1 MRWLPLLITL
11 LFFMP
16 TLSNDVRET
25 PSLKDGNLVNEPSS
39 EITSE
44 TSEDTGGTEYWALLV
59 AVGVYANAPAMDR
72 PSMLVEVENFYNAL
86 LVSDMWDESHI
97 KKITA
102 ENATVINIFKGFK
115 WLAENA
121 DENDICLIYI
131 TTHGFPIMFDLP
143 PFDEADGMDEALAAY
158 RGFLP
163 FQSPWSWEQLANPF
177 GIITDDEINFM
188 LNRINAKGI
197 CFIVDSCHSG
207 GFNDNWSY
215 SIEESFAKEL
225 IKDLKG
231 RNRIV
236 MASVPEDK
244 VSYGSFF
251 SHYIIEGM
259 EGYADENNDSI
270 CTAEEIFRYAEPI
283 IRKETGMEPQMFDDY
298 PGEMPLREVELPPSI
313 TSVEGNEIGKTNL
326 SMTYN
331 ITAVDPEGNRI
342 RYHINWGDGSE
353 EDTGYYD
360 SGATVS
366 ISHVW
371 SREGT
376 YEMSIVAR
384 DERGAE
390 GDAYYTT
397 VTMAGEHDV
406 VDQRQ
411 VEQEYAYL
419 INNTRWLAQSFVP
432 SVDTITK
439 IELGIIA
446 WNSGYDV
453 EVSIRDAL
461 DGSILGKASK
471 VIEPTNDW
479 ETQWVMFNLGNVKVT
494 PGQQYY
500 IVCRSS
506 KPDWG
511 VAWVVGNNVYSGGTF
526 YQSRNTGHEWRSVE
540 DVDACFVTYGR

>member
-1 MRWLPLLITL
+1 MKWLTLVIALLLII
-11 LFFMP
+11 P
-16 TLSNDVRET
+16 
-25 PSLKDGNLVNEPSS
+25 
-39 EITSE
+39 ITSNSDTNITHE
-44 TSEDTGGTEYWALLV
+44 MIKESEGAEKEMASISADEDNTEYWALIV
-59 AVGVYANAPAMDR
+59 AVGVYANAPDMDR
-72 PSMLVEVENFYNAL
+72 PSMLVEAENLYNTL

-102 ENATVINIFKGFK
+102 ENATVINIFRGFR

-131 TTHGFPIMFDLP
+131 TTHGFPIIFDLP

-163 FQSPWSWEQLANPF
+163 FQSPWSWEKLANPF

-215 SIEESFAKEL
+215 SIEQNFAKEL
-225 IKDLKG
+225 IKDLEG

-236 MASVPEDK
+236 MASVPEDE

-251 SHYIIEGM
+251 SHYITKGM
-259 EGYADENNDSI
+259 EGYADENKDGI

-283 IRKETGMEPQMFDDY
+283 IREETGMEPQMFDDY
-298 PGEMPLREVELPPSI
+298 PGEMPLRDVELPPSI
-313 TSVEGNEIGKTNL
+313 TSIDGPEIGKTNETI
-326 SMTYN
+326 TYK
-331 ITAVDPEGNRI
+331 ITATDPEGDKI
-342 RYHINWGDGSE
+342 KYHIEWGDGNE

-360 SGATVS
+360 SGSMAF
-366 ISHVW
+366 ISHTW
-371 SREGT
+371 KRDGT
-376 YEMSIVAR
+376 FEMNILPV
-384 DERGAE
+384 DERGAT
-390 GDAYYTT
+390 GDARYMT
-397 VTMAGEHDV
+397 VSMAGDYV
-406 VDQRQ
+406 IDQRQ
-411 VEQEYAYL
+411 VEYEYAYL

-432 SVDTITK
+432 SVGNISK
-439 IELGIIA
+439 VELGIIA

-453 EVSIRDAL
+453 EVSIRDAI
-461 DGSILGKASK
+461 DGNVLGSASRM
-471 VIEPTNDW
+471 IEPTHDW
-479 ETQWVMFNLGNVKVT
+479 EVQWVMFNLGNVEVN
-494 PGQQYY
+494 PGQTYY
-500 IVCRSS
+500 IVCKSS

-511 VAWVVGNNVYSGGTF
+511 VAWVVGGNVYEKGLF
-526 YQSRNTGHEWRSVE
+526 YQSRDAGNDWQAVK